1 MGIISLTKIII
12 FLYSKIMFIRVRLLN
27 GLPEPLWYSVPTNCN
42 YGPLSGLIVQVPV
55 RNRII
60 PALVIDEHAT
70 KPHSLAF
77 ELKDIHGL
85 EPLPADEHYLSF
97 LKKLGEYYQIEALHF
112 IKRIHHF
119 LINKKESFD
128 TFLETKTLRM
138 NGNEAIVHST
148 ESNVILTD
156 EQKKVCDFI
165 APHIGK
171 NIYLPTVLHGVT
183 GSGKTEVYKHLF
195 LDALSKNK
203 TSLLLLPEVTLAIA
217 FENRLKQELPDMPIY
232 GFHSGKTPKEKN
244 AVWTDLNNKT
254 AMILIGV
261 HLPVLLP
268 IPNLGVIVVDEEHEV
283 GYQEKKHPKINSK
296 EAAIMRAQIN
306 RIPILLGSATPSI
319 STLHNVKTKK
329 WAFFQL
335 KKRFSGTL
343 PTVQVVSLTEN
354 KNRKQFWVSKE
365 LEAAIKD
372 RLVKNEQTIIFINRR
387 GFSFFVQCKSC
398 TFIFSCTNCS
408 VSLTLHEDD
417 RLVCHYCGMAHMLPR
432 TCPGCKGPADD
443 FLKKGIGTQKV
454 VTILQKMFPQ
464 ATIARADLDTTT
476 KKKVWQQ
483 TIADM
488 GDNKINILV
497 GTQTITKG
505 FHFPHV
511 TLVGVLWADLHLG
524 FPVYNAAETALQQLI
539 QVSGRA
545 GRNHEQSTVIIQSM
559 ADHELFKHLN
569 EIDYLQFYATEM
581 SMRTELGYPPVA
593 RFAELELKH
602 SNEARL
608 ERDTN
613 HLIDHLYAYTANTS
627 LHVTILGPAKPPV
640 SKIKAIHSRKIYI
653 KAAEFSDII
662 QLCQQINRKQY
673 SSSIYFTP
681 NPLT

>member
-1 MGIISLTKIII
+1 
-12 FLYSKIMFIRVRLLN
+12 MFIRVRLLN
-27 GLPEPLWYSVPTNCN
+27 GLPEPLWYSVPTSLNC
-42 YGPLSGLIVQVPV
+42 GSLHGLIVQVPV

-60 PALVIDEHAT
+60 PALVVEEYAT
-70 KPHSLAF
+70 KPYNLVF

-85 EPLPADEHYLSF
+85 EPLPADEHYLNF
-97 LKKLGEYYQIEALHF
+97 LKKLGDYYQIDSLHF
-112 IKRIHHF
+112 IKRIHQF

-128 TFLETKTLRM
+128 TSVHPECHAVAYRRVRT
-138 NGNEAIVHST
+138 NGGDEDASITHST
-148 ESNVILTD
+148 ESAVVLTD
-156 EQKKVCDFI
+156 EQRTVCDFI
-165 APHIGK
+165 TPAIGK
-171 NIYLPTVLHGVT
+171 NIYQPTVLHGVT
-183 GSGKTEVYKHLF
+183 GSGKTEVYKHIF
-195 LDALSKNK
+195 LHALSLNK

-244 AVWTDLNNKT
+244 GVWNNLNNKT

-268 IPNLGVIVVDEEHEV
+268 IANLGVIVVDEEHEV

-296 EAAIMRAQIN
+296 EAAIMRAQLS
-306 RIPILLGSATPSI
+306 RIPILLGSATPAI
-319 STLHNVKTKK
+319 STLHSVKTKK

-343 PTVQVVSLTEN
+343 PTVTVVSLTKN
-354 KNRKQFWVSKE
+354 KNRQQFWVSRE

-372 RLVKNEQTIIFINRR
+372 RLQKKEQTIVFINRR

-398 TFIFSCTNCS
+398 SFIFACTSCS
-408 VSLTLHEDD
+408 VSLTLHEDE
-417 RLVCHYCGMAHMLPR
+417 RLICHYCGTTHALPP
-432 TCPGCKGPADD
+432 TCPGCKGHADD

-454 VTILQKMFPQ
+454 VTILQKMFPN
-464 ATIARADLDTTT
+464 ANIARADLDTTT

-488 GDNKINILV
+488 TNGTIDILV

-545 GRNHEQSTVIIQSM
+545 GRNHEQSLVIIQSM
-559 ADHELFKHLN
+559 ADHELFQHLN
-569 EIDYLQFYATEM
+569 EIDYLSFYAREIAL
-581 SMRTELGYPPVA
+581 REELNYPPAA

-602 SNEARL
+602 SNEKKL
-608 ERDTN
+608 ETDAN
-613 HLIDHLYAYTANTS
+613 NLIDCLYAYAKKVN
-627 LHVTILGPAKPPV
+627 LPVTILGPAKPPV
-640 SKIKAIHSRKIYI
+640 SKIKEVHSRKIYI
-653 KAAEFSDII
+653 KGSDFAHIT

-673 SSSIYFTP
+673 YSSIYFTP
-681 NPLT
+681 NPLS